1 MNNIL
6 DITCDELQRK
16 SCSKMSKNIFCL
28 LQNTTICALKFT
40 VWCKHIFINNKQNR
54 WAAEKT
60 FYPHGLIK
68 NINSNF
74 KMGRLLFQW
83 MFSQPGN
90 GV

>member
-1 MNNIL
+1 MLKI
-6 DITCDELQRK
+6 
-16 SCSKMSKNIFCL
+16 SKNIFCL

-68 NINSNF
+68 KILIQTLKCGGCFVN
-74 KMGRLLFQW
+74 GCLV
-83 MFSQPGN
+83 SQDMVSKCIAEEN
-90 GV
+90 